1 MIIKKIFL
9 LIFLFSPFILSAQ
22 EEDDVEDE
30 DTIAPTRKEY
40 KFAEWDEA
48 TMDKANTAKNADYL
62 TEVEKEVIQL
72 CNLARLNGKLFA
84 DTYLKQY
91 IDEGNVEKS
100 QYTGTLIADL
110 RKVKKL
116 EPLLPQK
123 DLFECARSHAIE
135 SGTKGTIGH
144 QNFSKRFKKYASRYI
159 ETGENCDYGNNEA
172 IDIVMSLLID
182 EDVPDKGHRKNILD
196 PKFKS
201 VGVSLQ
207 SHKKEDWNCVMDFGD
222 LK

>member
-1 MIIKKIFL
+1 MFLKKSILFFFL
-9 LIFLFSPFILSAQ
+9 LIPVFSFAQ
-22 EEDDVEDE
+22 DEDLDEE
-30 DTIAPTRKEY
+30 DTIETDRKEY
-40 KFAEWDEA
+40 KFAEWDQA
-48 TMDKANTAKNADYL
+48 MMDKANTAKNADYM
-62 TEVEKEVIQL
+62 TAVEKEVIYL

-91 IDEGNVEKS
+91 LEEGIVEKS
-100 QYTGTLIADL
+100 TYTGSLIADL

-123 DLFECARSHAIE
+123 DLFECAKSHAVE

-144 QNFSKRFKKYASRYI
+144 QNFTKRFKKYASRYV
-159 ETGENCDYGNNEA
+159 ETGENCDYGSNEA

-196 PKFKS
+196 PTFKS